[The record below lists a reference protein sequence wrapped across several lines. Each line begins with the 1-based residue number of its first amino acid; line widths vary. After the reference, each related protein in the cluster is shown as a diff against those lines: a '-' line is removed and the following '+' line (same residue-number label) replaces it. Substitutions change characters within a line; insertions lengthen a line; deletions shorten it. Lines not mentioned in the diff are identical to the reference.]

1 MFLVRKENNREKI
14 LYQIFYNLDQQ
25 SLMDFVSTETREF
38 FRTFGIVYSVG
49 DGVCK
54 AKGLIHVQANELV
67 EFYGEI
73 DPDRLLDIAY
83 YHSGIPVQAQGIA
96 LNLEREYVGIVIS
109 GSPRDVKS
117 GDIVGRTGRIVDVFV
132 GKELLGRVVNGLGTP
147 IDSRKYEII
156 FHSMERR
163 LVDVKAPGIVARY
176 PVCEPMETGI
186 TVIDST
192 IPIGRGQ
199 RELIVGD
206 RQTGKTSIGLDSILN
221 QQFQN
226 SYAPS
231 KERLYC
237 IYIATGQ
244 RCSSVAL
251 IHKLFEQKQILHYT
265 LIVPATASE
274 AASLQY
280 LAPYT
285 GCAMGEWFR
294 DNAKHVLVIYDDLS
308 KQAVAYRQMSLSL
321 RRPPGREAYPGDVF
335 HPHSRLSER
344 AAKLSESLGFGSLTA
359 LPVIETQGGDVS
371 AYIPTNVI
379 SITDGQIFP
388 EAELFHKGIIPAVNV
403 GLSVSRIGAKA
414 QNKLMQRLARSPKSE
429 LAQYREV
436 EIFATFGSEL
446 DVTTLK
452 TLNRGM
458 RLVESLK
465 QMRYNPLS
473 LILQTLLLNAGLKG
487 FLDGI
492 PVDEIKKISIFSLP
506 YARGFNLRQI
516 ISYLFRTIERVD
528 NHHYEVINRLPERF
542 SIFCVK
548 RFTSLNSE

>member
-1 MFLVRKENNREKI
+1 MFFVRKENVHEKI
-14 LYQIFYNLDQQ
+14 LCRIFCNLDQR
-25 SLMDFVSTETREF
+25 SLTDFVSTEIIAF
-38 FRTFGIVYSVG
+38 FRTFGVVYSVG
-49 DGVCK
+49 DNVCRV
-54 AKGLIHVQANELV
+54 KGLTHVQANELV

-83 YHSGIPVQAQGIA
+83 YHSNIPVQAQGIA

-117 GDIVGRTGRIVDVFV
+117 GDIVGCTGRIVNVYV

-147 IDSRKYEII
+147 IDSRKYELI
-156 FHSMERR
+156 FRAMEQR

-206 RQTGKTSIGLDSILN
+206 RQTGKTSIGPDSILN
-221 QQFQN
+221 QQFLN

-231 KERLYC
+231 EERLYR
-237 IYIATGQ
+237 IHIAIGQ

-265 LIVPATASE
+265 VIVPATASE

-285 GCAMGEWFR
+285 GCTMGEWSR
-294 DNAKHVLVIYDDLS
+294 DNAKHVLIIYDDLS
-308 KQAVAYRQMSLSL
+308 KQAVAYRQMSLLL
-321 RRPPGREAYPGDVF
+321 RRPPGREAYPGDVLYS
-335 HPHSRLSER
+335 HPRSPER
-344 AAKLSESLGFGSLTA
+344 AAKLNEVLGFGSLTA
-359 LPVIETQGGDVS
+359 LPAIETQGGDVS
-371 AYIPTNVI
+371 AHIPTNVI
-379 SITDGQIFP
+379 SITDGQIFL

-414 QNKLMQRLARSPKSE
+414 QNKSMQRLARSPKLE

-436 EIFATFGSEL
+436 EIFVTFGSEL

-458 RLVESLK
+458 RLVELLK
-465 QMRYNPLS
+465 QMRYDPLP
-473 LILQTLLLNAGLKG
+473 LLLQTLSLSAGLKG
-487 FLDGI
+487 FLDKI
-492 PVDEIKKISIFSLP
+492 PADEIRKISIFSLL
-506 YARGFNLRQI
+506 YAREFNPRQI
-516 ISYLFRTIERVD
+516 ISYLFRTIERMD
-528 NHHYEVINRLPERF
+528 NRHYEVINRLLEKF
-542 SIFCVK
+542 SVFCIK
-548 RFTSLNSE
+548 CYTSLNAF